1 MEKKKTHIHVDYLS
15 IPKRNIPMK
24 DIIMNIILNILN
36 VIQDRNKSEEKILW
50 KKVKCCP
57 ECSSAALLDTLN
69 TQIFKH
75 RVSKSQPLSW
85 VFLSCT
91 SKWRS
96 HQIHSCQKQ
105 GIWEASSISMPRINR
120 YWYNTDNR
128 RYSASQWR

>member
-75 RVSKSQPLSW
+75 RVSKSQPLS
-85 VFLSCT
+85 
-91 SKWRS
+91 
-96 HQIHSCQKQ
+96 
-105 GIWEASSISMPRINR
+105 
-120 YWYNTDNR
+120 
-128 RYSASQWR
+128 